1 MKMEETPFIFGLQI
15 NVMKNFAWE
24 NHLEGQASQASGT
37 KCHQTIIQN
46 ISKYP
51 SITTGST
58 WQV

>member
-15 NVMKNFAWE
+15 NVMKNVAWKTIWKVK
-24 NHLEGQASQASGT
+24 HLKHLAPNVIKPSY
-37 KCHQTIIQN
+37 KN